1 MINLIIALM
10 LFCVFP
16 SFADASPAQSG
27 SSGLINVSSA
37 ETIDA
42 GNICIGVWSCY
53 GENQIFSQKSS
64 LIMPVTITLG
74 IGTFWEVYGAYPNI
88 FFNGDDDIS
97 GRGTL
102 DLGTKLRFLG
112 GRSSDLK
119 VAVDLLGQRHV
130 SESRDIDGATDISA
144 KIVASYNKND
154 FGVHVSAGYLKA
166 GAIKKTTILPTAVD
180 TSLNSSYGKTTV
192 SLGDEFVFGAGVE
205 YTPIPRLKLLTEIVA
220 GTDRYYVEDTN
231 PYGTEERNRVNS
243 KIFSAYSVEAS
254 IGAQYFLNPH
264 FTLNSSLGT
273 GLGPNDPEIK
283 FIFGISSCQGVG
295 TYVNPI
301 PSVGRRV
308 SARSKIKE
316 ALKPLKI
323 IPISTLLLKASAP
336 QSAPV
341 SKLEVELEPE
351 TEEILIK
358 PYGQIVISPQQASS
372 NLTSPVIPVEIPL
385 KSRDEEITLQPLK
398 TEDREASAI
407 DYTLDRIRGISPLFG
422 IDVKGSQVTLPPA
435 VALPERM
442 SVYRK
447 FRFPDV
453 TFDFDQWTL
462 SEGGKKML
470 SEVAEQIRKDK
481 KWLYIKI
488 DGHTDSIGS
497 LSYNMDLSL
506 KRAIAAASYLISHEG
521 VDPSKVFI
529 KGLGKSVPIAENNT
543 VSGRRKNRRT
553 EILFLVAKEGQ

>member
-1 MINLIIALM
+1 MINFIVAFIALF
-10 LFCVFP
+10 LFPVWV
-16 SFADASPAQSG
+16 DASPTQSG

-42 GNICIGVWSCY
+42 GNICVGVWSCY
-53 GENQIFSQKSS
+53 GENQIFSKNSS

-119 VAVDLLGQRHV
+119 IAVDLLGQRHL
-130 SESRDIDGATDISA
+130 SESMDIDGATDLSA
-144 KIVASYNKND
+144 KFVVSYNKND
-154 FGVHVSAGYLKA
+154 FGIHLSAGYLKA
-166 GAIKKTTILPTAVD
+166 GDIKKTV
-180 TSLNSSYGKTTV
+180 TSLNSNADSLPTYSKNSV
-192 SLGDEFVFGAGVE
+192 SLGDEFVFGTGFE
-205 YTPIPRLKLLTEIVA
+205 YSVIPRLKLLTEITA
-220 GTDRYYVEDTN
+220 GTNRYYVEDIN
-231 PYGTEERNRVNS
+231 SLATEEKNRVAPR
-243 KIFSAYSVEAS
+243 IFHDYSAEAS

-264 FTLNSSLGT
+264 ITLNSSLGT
-273 GLGPNDPEIK
+273 GIGPNDPEIK

-301 PSVGRRV
+301 PSVGRRASV
-308 SARSKIKE
+308 KSKIKE

-323 IPISTLLLKASAP
+323 IPISSLLLKASAP
-336 QSAPV
+336 KVSPV
-341 SKLEVELEPE
+341 SNLEVELETDSE
-351 TEEILIK
+351 DIIIK
-358 PYGQIVISPQQASS
+358 PYGQIVIAPQQATS

-385 KSRDEEITLQPLK
+385 KARDEEITLKKFNIQ
-398 TEDREASAI
+398 DRESSAV
-407 DYTLDRIRGISPLFG
+407 DYTLDRVRGISPLFG
-422 IDVKGSQVTLPPA
+422 MDVKGAQVTLPPA
-435 VALPERM
+435 AALPEKM
-442 SVYRK
+442 AIYRK

-462 SEGGKKML
+462 SNTGKQML

-481 KWLYIKI
+481 KWLYIRV
-488 DGHTDSIGS
+488 DGHTDAIGS

-506 KRAIAAASYLISHEG
+506 KRAIAVASYLISNEG
-521 VDPSKVFI
+521 INPAKLFI
-529 KGLGKSVPIAENNT
+529 KGLGKSLPIAEN
-543 VSGRRKNRRT
+543 SSSEGRSKNRRT
-553 EILFLVAKEGQ
+553 EVLFLVAKDGK